1 MSSSPPY
8 QLAIGGI
15 DQVASSVSMAT
26 TAGMSARSI
35 ASM

>member
-1 MSSSPPY
+1 MSSRPRY

-15 DQVASSVSMAT
+15 DQVASSVSMAI
-26 TAGMSARSI
+26 TAGTSARSI